1 MIVAFMLAIPILAE
15 LTRVVGL
22 VILAAGLVGTGLV
35 AYFDWRAKLLRQIL
49 RDAEDGRR
57 AA

>member
-22 VILAAGLVGTGLV
+22 VILAVGLVGTGLV
-35 AYFDWRAKLLRQIL
+35 AYFDWRAKLRRQIL
-49 RDAEDGRR
+49 RDAVDDRR
-57 AA
+57 IA